1 MKNSISI
8 FLFLLLFVLVVIAL
22 CFAMADI
29 SLNNLKFSIDHLYS
43 LIGLIISVLGLLVTS
58 YFVIL
63 AVNAYSHVKE
73 IEKSLKK
80 TKDIEQKVLSADKA
94 LTSTIEKIK
103 SLTNES
109 FMSLRYGIG
118 LQFDSTKTDVKEKY
132 RTLKLRQAR
141 LSYQF
146 PEYLKDNEKESAFLL
161 LGDFGDKSDIEPLEQ
176 YIKTTKDS
184 DELKEIAKLVISC
197 LKKK

>member
-80 TKDIEQKVLSADKA
+80 TKDIELRVLSTDKA
-94 LTSTIEKIK
+94 LTSTIETIK
-103 SLTNES
+103 SLINEYI
-109 FMSLRYGIG
+109 MSLRYDIG

-146 PEYLKDNEKESAFLL
+146 PEYLKDKEKESAFLL

-176 YIKTTKDS
+176 YINTTKDS

-197 LKKK
+197 LKTK

>member
-29 SLNNLKFSIDHLYS
+29 SLNHLKFSIDHLYS

-80 TKDIEQKVLSADKA
+80 TKDIELKVLSTDKA
-94 LTSTIEKIK
+94 ITSTIKKIK
-103 SLTNES
+103 SLTNAS
-109 FMSLRYGIG
+109 IMSLRYGIA

>member
-1 MKNSISI
+1 M
-8 FLFLLLFVLVVIAL
+8 
-22 CFAMADI
+22 
-29 SLNNLKFSIDHLYS
+29 
-43 LIGLIISVLGLLVTS
+43 TS

-73 IEKSLKK
+73 IEKSLKT
-80 TKDIEQKVLSADKA
+80 TKDIELKVLSTDKA
-94 LTSTIEKIK
+94 ITSTIKKIN
-103 SLTNES
+103 SLTNAS
-109 FMSLRYGIG
+109 IMSLRYGIA

>member
-1 MKNSISI
+1 
-8 FLFLLLFVLVVIAL
+8 
-22 CFAMADI
+22 MADI

>member
-73 IEKSLKK
+73 IEKSLKT
-80 TKDIEQKVLSADKA
+80 TKDIELKVLSTDKA
-94 LTSTIEKIK
+94 ITSTIKKIN
-103 SLTNES
+103 SLTNAS
-109 FMSLRYGIG
+109 IMSLRYGIA

>member
-1 MKNSISI
+1 MKNSIFF

-22 CFAMADI
+22 CLAMSDI

-58 YFVIL
+58 YFVVL

-73 IEKSLKK
+73 IEKSLQK
-80 TKDIEQKVLSADKA
+80 TKDIEQRVLSADKA
-94 LTSTIEKIK
+94 LTSTLKKIE
-103 SLTNES
+103 SLINEYI
-109 FMSLRYGIG
+109 MSLYYDIG
-118 LQFDSTKTDVKEKY
+118 SQFDSTKTDVKEKY
-132 RTLKLRQAR
+132 KTLKLRQAR
-141 LSYQF
+141 LSYRF
-146 PEYLKDNEKESAFLL
+146 PEYLKDNAKESAFLL
-161 LGDFGDKSDIEPLEQ
+161 LGDLGDESDIEPLEQ

-197 LKKK
+197 LKKE

>member
-80 TKDIEQKVLSADKA
+80 TKDIELKVLSTDKTI
-94 LTSTIEKIK
+94 TSTIKKIK

-109 FMSLRYGIG
+109 IMSLRYGIA